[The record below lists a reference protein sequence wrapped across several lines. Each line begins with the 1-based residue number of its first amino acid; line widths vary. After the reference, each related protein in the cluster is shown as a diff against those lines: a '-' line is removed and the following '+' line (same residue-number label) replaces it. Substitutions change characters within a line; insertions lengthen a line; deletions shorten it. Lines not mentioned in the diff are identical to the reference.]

1 MFMQHIDYMAI
12 YTLKQYKELNSEK
25 TIKQIDKDL
34 KLSNL
39 KAALDRGMITQE
51 QYDEQLKIIESENE

>member
-1 MFMQHIDYMAI
+1 MLSQYDYYMAI
-12 YTLKQYKELNSEK
+12 YTLKQYKELNQDK
-25 TIKQIDKDL
+25 LIKQVDKDL

-39 KAALDRGMITQE
+39 KAALDCGLITQE

>member
-1 MFMQHIDYMAI
+1 MAI
-12 YTLKQYKELNSEK
+12 YTLKQYKELSSEK

-51 QYDEQLKIIESENE
+51 QYDEQLKLIEADDE

>member
-1 MFMQHIDYMAI
+1 MAI
-12 YTLKQYKELNSEK
+12 YTLKQYKELSSEK

-51 QYDEQLKIIESENE
+51 QYYEQLKIIESENE